1 MPKLKGRGKVVKTRN
16 VKLPGGKEYLTCDVY
31 EKPGPQ
37 GGRTSCTKR
46 TKKGKQ

>member
-1 MPKLKGRGKVVKTRN
+1 MPKLKGRGKVVKTRT
-16 VKLPGGKEYLTCDVY
+16 KSLPGGKEYLVCDVY

-46 TKKGKQ
+46 RKKGAK